1 MSLGFRSVLLAAAF
15 ASQIIVL
22 SFYVP
27 QRWGQY
33 HARMIRRYPPEQY
46 LRLYPLPKQIIESK
60 LILFRRVQ
68 FGIGCFAALVLVAA
82 LIQSPSSKVFAAYM
96 SGILVLQ
103 LGVVLYIAMPL
114 GIKISKA
121 FRGMRPSSARSAEL
135 RPWRITDFV
144 SPSWIVFGLVLQT
157 LGLACVAVGYLYW
170 PKALPPAVI
179 LMASGVVLL
188 GIMVYSLFS
197 PRGFSRPDPYMS
209 DADTFSER
217 QRRYRVRFLA
227 GALNGPGEALI
238 VLSCAPFMHIENADV
253 CISVSVVI
261 QLWAL
266 WFISSQLQDLEKR
279 DFSVYRDDSP
289 RHVAP

>member
-33 HARMIRRYPPEQY
+33 YALMFRRYPPEQY
-46 LRLYPLPKQIIESK
+46 LRLYPLPKHVIERRLSF
-60 LILFRRVQ
+60 FRRAD

-82 LIQSPSSKVFAAYM
+82 LVQSPSSKVFAAYM
-96 SGILVLQ
+96 SCVLVLQ
-103 LGVVLYIAMPL
+103 LGVVLCIAMPL
-114 GIKISKA
+114 GLKISRA
-121 FRGMRPSSARSAEL
+121 FRGMRPSNARSAEL

-144 SPSWIVFGLVLQT
+144 SPAWIMLGLVMQT
-157 LGLACVAVGYLYW
+157 LGLACIAAGYLYW
-170 PKALPPAVI
+170 PKARPPAAVM
-179 LMASGVVLL
+179 MAWGVVLL
-188 GIMVYSLFS
+188 GIMGYSLFS

-209 DADTFSER
+209 GADTFSER

-227 GALNGPGEALI
+227 GAVSGPLEALI

-253 CISVSVVI
+253 CISGSVVI

-266 WFISSQLQDLEKR
+266 WFISSQQQDLETR
-279 DFSVYRDDSP
+279 DFSVYRDDS
-289 RHVAP
+289 RTHVAP

>member
-27 QRWGQY
+27 QRWDQY
-33 HARMIRRYPPEQY
+33 YALMFRRYPPEQY
-46 LRLYPLPKQIIESK
+46 LRLYPLPKQVIERR
-60 LILFRRVQ
+60 LIVFRRAH

-96 SGILVLQ
+96 SCILVLQ
-103 LGVVLYIAMPL
+103 LGVVLCIAMPL

-144 SPSWIVFGLVLQT
+144 SPAWIMLGLVMQT

-170 PKALPPAVI
+170 PRALPPAVV
-179 LMASGVVLL
+179 LMASGVVLF
-188 GIMVYSLFS
+188 GVMVYSLFS

-209 DADTFSER
+209 GADTFSER
-217 QRRYRVRFLA
+217 QRRYRIRFLA
-227 GALNGPGEALI
+227 GAVNGTFGALI
-238 VLSCAPFMHIENADV
+238 VLSCAPFMHIQNADV

-266 WFISSQLQDLEKR
+266 WFISSQQHDLETR
-279 DFSVYRDDSP
+279 DFSVYRDDS
-289 RHVAP
+289 RTYVAP